1 MVTSKLFDP
10 SNRYDRQVR
19 LWGEDGQASIGS
31 TSACVLGSDSL
42 ATETLKSLVLAGVQS
57 FYIVDDAR
65 VEQVDIGQNFFLH
78 IDDIG
83 RPRAEATLEKLTELN
98 PSVLGSSSCQSPT
111 ALTQEDVEKLATFS
125 VVVAV
130 NQTEEVDAKFAQVL
144 YDISVP
150 FVCIKSFGLIGT
162 IRICIKEHTIANS
175 HEENPRPD
183 LRLDAPFKKLT
194 EMIAE
199 TDLNDM
205 TIEQL
210 RHTPYILLHFKAL
223 EEFRKQR
230 NDEKAFPTTTSDR
243 KEIQQILLS
252 FRRSKEDSG
261 TKDSENFDE
270 AKAAVMRAFQKTT
283 LQIGASVKS
292 ILTSSQ
298 CSTSTQPFWLICE
311 ALRRFVDANNGL
323 LPLRGTLP
331 DMTSDSSRYT
341 RLATMFHEKAL
352 ADAQEVLRFTRE
364 VEKERG
370 VGDVI
375 SEEVCY
381 RFCKNADRIR
391 VQNGDLLD
399 YSRETKEIV
408 AKIREITVDEQ
419 TRAEKV
425 DSATWMLLMR
435 AAGRFKK
442 EKGRFPGTNGVPV
455 SIDAQDLRKRV
466 EALIKESV
474 KENEDIQPMLHNVTD
489 SAIAE
494 MCRFGA
500 AELHVISSYVGGI
513 ASQEIIKL
521 ATNQYVP
528 IDNTF
533 VFDGHTQESATF
545 KL

>member
-1 MVTSKLFDP
+1 MTPSTTFDA

-19 LWGEDGQASIGS
+19 LWGEEGQASIGS
-31 TSACVLGSDSL
+31 TSVCVLGSDSL

-57 FYIVDDAR
+57 FFIVDDAR
-65 VEQVDIGQNFFLH
+65 VEQADIGQNFFLH
-78 IDDIG
+78 NNDIG
-83 RPRAEATLEKLTELN
+83 RYRAEATLEKLTELN
-98 PSVLGSSSCQSPT
+98 PSVSGSSSCQSPT
-111 ALTQEDVEKLATFS
+111 ALAQEDVEKLATFS

-130 NQTEEVDAKFAQVL
+130 NQTEEIDSKFAEVL
-144 YDISVP
+144 YGIRVP
-150 FVCIKSFGLIGT
+150 FVCMKSYGLIGT

-183 LRLDAPFKKLT
+183 LRLDAPFEKLK
-194 EMIAE
+194 EMINE
-199 TDLNDM
+199 TNLEEM
-205 TIEQL
+205 TVEQL

-223 EEFRKQR
+223 EVYRKQK
-230 NDEKAFPTTTSDR
+230 NDPNAFPESTNDR
-243 KEIQQILLS
+243 KEIQKILQA
-252 FRRSKEDSG
+252 FRRSTEDSG

-270 AKAAVMRAFQKTT
+270 ARTAVMRAFQKTS
-283 LQIGASVKS
+283 IGGSVKAIFAS
-292 ILTSSQ
+292 PQ
-298 CSTSTQPFWLICE
+298 CQTSTQPFWLICE
-311 ALRRFVDANNGL
+311 ALRRFIQSNNGL

-341 RLATMFHEKAL
+341 RLATLFHEKAL
-352 ADAQEVLRFTRE
+352 SDAKEVLRLTRE

-375 SEEVCY
+375 SDDVCY

-391 VQNGDLLD
+391 IQSSDLLD
-399 YSRETKEIV
+399 YNRETKEIV
-408 AKIREITVDEQ
+408 GKIQEINVDDETREN
-419 TRAEKV
+419 KV

-435 AAGRFKK
+435 AVGRFKR
-442 EKGRFPGTNGVPV
+442 EKGRYPGTNGVPV
-455 SIDAQDLRKRV
+455 SIDAQDLKKRV
-466 EALIKESV
+466 EALVRESLT
-474 KENEDIQPMLHNVTD
+474 NGQDITPVFHNVTD
-489 SAIAE
+489 SAISE

-533 VFDGHTQESATF
+533 VFDGHTQESSTF

>member
-1 MVTSKLFDP
+1 MPPSASFDP
-10 SNRYDRQVR
+10 SYRYDRQVR
-19 LWGEDGQASIGS
+19 LWGEEGQASIGT

-42 ATETLKSLVLAGVQS
+42 ATETLKSLVLAGVHS
-57 FYIVDDAR
+57 FFIVDDAR
-65 VEQVDIGQNFFLH
+65 VEHADLGQNFFLQS
-78 IDDIG
+78 DDIG
-83 RPRAEATLEKLTELN
+83 RSRAEATLEKLTELN
-98 PSVLGSSSCQSPT
+98 PSVSGRASCQSPT
-111 ALTQEDVEKLATFS
+111 ALAQKDVEKLATFS
-125 VVVAV
+125 VVVSA
-130 NQTEEVDAKFAQVL
+130 NQSESIDTKFAEVL
-144 YDISVP
+144 YNIRVP
-150 FVCIKSFGLIGT
+150 FVCIKSYGLIGT

-183 LRLDAPFKKLT
+183 LRLDAPFKTLS
-194 EMIAE
+194 EIINE
-199 TDLNDM
+199 TDLNEM
-205 TIEQL
+205 TVEQL

-223 EEFRKQR
+223 DVFRKHR
-230 NDEKAFPTTTSDR
+230 NNENAFPETTNDR
-243 KEIQQILLS
+243 KEIQQILQS
-252 FRRSKEDSG
+252 FRRSTEHSG

-283 LQIGASVKS
+283 IGASVQS
-292 ILTSSQ
+292 ILSAAESSD
-298 CSTSTQPFWLICE
+298 STQPFWLICE
-311 ALRRFVDANNGL
+311 ALRRFVKFNNGL

-331 DMTSDSSRYT
+331 DMTSDSNRYT
-341 RLATMFHEKAL
+341 RLASVFHEKAL
-352 ADAQEVLRFTRE
+352 LDAQEVLRLTRE

-375 SEEVCY
+375 SDDVCY

-391 VQNGDLLD
+391 VQHGALLD
-399 YSRETKEIV
+399 YTHETKECVRKVKEMSIEEQS
-408 AKIREITVDEQ
+408 RE
-419 TRAEKV
+419 EKV
-425 DSATWMLLMR
+425 DSATWLLLMR
-435 AAGRFKK
+435 AVGRFRK

-455 SIDAQDLRKRV
+455 SIDAQDLKKRV
-466 EALIKESV
+466 EVLIRESV
-474 KENEDIQPMLHNVTD
+474 QEEEEIKAILHNVTD

-533 VFDGHTQESATF
+533 VFDGHSQESSTF

>member
-1 MVTSKLFDP
+1 MPPSTSFDP

-19 LWGEDGQASIGS
+19 LWGEEGQASIGA
-31 TSACVLGSDSL
+31 TSVCVLGSDSL
-42 ATETLKSLVLAGVQS
+42 ATETLKSLVLAGVRS
-57 FYIVDDAR
+57 FFLVDDAR
-65 VEQVDIGQNFFLH
+65 VEQADIGQNFFLH
-78 IDDIG
+78 HDDIG
-83 RPRAEATLEKLTELN
+83 RSRAEATLEKLTELN
-98 PSVLGSSSCQSPT
+98 PSVSGSSSSQSPT
-111 ALTQEDVEKLATFS
+111 ALAQEDVEKLATFS
-125 VVVAV
+125 VVVAA
-130 NQTEEVDAKFAQVL
+130 NQSEEIDTKFAEVL
-144 YDISVP
+144 YGIGVP
-150 FVCIKSFGLIGT
+150 FVCMKSYGLIGI

-183 LRLDAPFKKLT
+183 LRLDAPFDKLK
-194 EMIAE
+194 EMINE
-199 TDLNDM
+199 TNLDGM
-205 TIEQL
+205 TVDQL

-223 EEFRKQR
+223 EVYRKQR
-230 NDEKAFPTTTSDR
+230 NDQNAFPETTNDR
-243 KEIQQILLS
+243 KEIQKIIMS
-252 FRRSKEDSG
+252 FRRSTEDSG

-270 AKAAVMRAFQKTT
+270 AKAAVMRAFQKNS
-283 LQIGASVKS
+283 LQIGGSVKAIFAS
-292 ILTSSQ
+292 PQ
-298 CSTSTQPFWLICE
+298 CQTSTQPFWLICE
-311 ALRRFVDANNGL
+311 ALRRFIQSNGL

-331 DMTSDSSRYT
+331 DMTSDSARYT
-341 RLATMFHEKAL
+341 RLATLFHEKAIS
-352 ADAQEVLRFTRE
+352 DAHEVLRLTRE

-375 SEEVCY
+375 SDDVCY

-391 VQNGDLLD
+391 IQDSTLLD
-399 YSRETKEIV
+399 YDRDTKEIV
-408 AKIREITVDEQ
+408 EKIKNIYVDDETRES
-419 TRAEKV
+419 KV

-435 AAGRFKK
+435 AVGRFKK
-442 EKGRFPGTNGVPV
+442 EKGRYPGTNGVPV
-455 SIDAQDLRKRV
+455 SIDAQDLKKRV
-466 EALIKESV
+466 EALVRESV
-474 KENEDIQPMLHNVTD
+474 NKGEDLDDIFRNVTD